1 MPSLHVQEVQRRC
14 GQEAA
19 VNQFFSDLE
28 SLEFPDA
35 TLRELYPDL
44 AEHWEVVGKL
54 QSVPWQWVCS
64 VELSLAGFLAP
75 TACLYPVQ
83 SIAIYALTWVFLL
96 HPGSTQTSGL
106 LRLYQDCLDEI
117 ERAVNLDRAEAA
129 TEWRASRPNP
139 GPNEKNP
146 YEGRVNF
153 SLGSGSLE
161 GEGKVASQTCNLGRA
176 CAFLTEGKR
185 WFNWLSAEGTL
196 NETIV
201 TELFERAKWRRVTL
215 DGTRSFTIMFP
226 FFALSGAVHLPDVA
240 FMFAGD
246 DPLGIRG
253 RARFMYTRQVTL
265 VSNFSFGFPCL
276 FVSAFAC
283 CLCRLCDRPSF
294 KRAADL
300 REANRQ
306 HNADRQFLSHLV
318 QRFRPIHAA
327 HSPDFL
333 PREVFEF
340 VNGYPMRPY
349 DLESDEAQAIFDR
362 TFDHHVEAQER
373 HYLSEHSLA
382 KLHGKKKTSNLRFA
396 LQVHLLDQARRG
408 HAGDGWACSLPAR
421 ALTFAN
427 AYGDYLDR
435 VGDCMEAFFASMVA
449 DVAPPAAGSASTLA
463 KFRAL
468 AETSLQQFCDMA
480 VEQRRLL
487 LGLLKVVLTHAS
499 AWVTGSS
506 LRTDREFKNLLEQQ
520 AVPRE
525 SWDDKICQVGALLRG
540 THLGNFFLSTNAS
553 GPRSFYYIR
562 RNLLAAE
569 PYYMDYINVLQ
580 ALGLAVGS
588 LKGHSLDR
596 LRQQKPKT
604 APEPQFLVYTSREE
618 AVQVLDAIRNIARDV
633 AGP

>member
-106 LRLYQDCLDEI
+106 LRLCQDCLDEI

-146 YEGRVNF
+146 YEGRVTF
-153 SLGSGSLE
+153 S
-161 GEGKVASQTCNLGRA
+161 
-176 CAFLTEGKR
+176 
-185 WFNWLSAEGTL
+185 LSAEGTL

-253 RARFMYTRQVTL
+253 RARFMYTRQATL
-265 VSNFSFGFPCL
+265 ATLAVAFLACL
-276 FVSAFAC
+276 FP
-283 CLCRLCDRPSF
+283 LL
-294 KRAADL
+294 
-300 REANRQ
+300 
-306 HNADRQFLSHLV
+306 
-318 QRFRPIHAA
+318 HAA
-327 HSPDFL
+327 C
-333 PREVFEF
+333 V
-340 VNGYPMRPY
+340 
-349 DLESDEAQAIFDR
+349 
-362 TFDHHVEAQER
+362 
-373 HYLSEHSLA
+373 
-382 KLHGKKKTSNLRFA
+382 
-396 LQVHLLDQARRG
+396 
-408 HAGDGWACSLPAR
+408 
-421 ALTFAN
+421 
-427 AYGDYLDR
+427 
-435 VGDCMEAFFASMVA
+435 
-449 DVAPPAAGSASTLA
+449 GSATGHPSSGPQTCV
-463 KFRAL
+463 KQ
-468 AETSLQQFCDMA
+468 T
-480 VEQRRLL
+480 VN
-487 LGLLKVVLTHAS
+487 TTP
-499 AWVTGSS
+499 TGSS
-506 LRTDREFKNLLEQQ
+506 CRTLC
-520 AVPRE
+520 
-525 SWDDKICQVGALLRG
+525 S
-540 THLGNFFLSTNAS
+540 AS
-553 GPRSFYYIR
+553 DPSMQRTVQIFCHARFS
-562 RNLLAAE
+562 
-569 PYYMDYINVLQ
+569 
-580 ALGLAVGS
+580 S
-588 LKGHSLDR
+588 L
-596 LRQQKPKT
+596 
-604 APEPQFLVYTSREE
+604 
-618 AVQVLDAIRNIARDV
+618 
-633 AGP
+633 

>member
-265 VSNFSFGFPCL
+265 ATLAVAFLACL
-276 FVSAFAC
+276 FPLLHAA
-283 CLCRLCDRPSF
+283 CRLCDRPSF

-340 VNGYPMRPY
+340 VKGYPMRPY

-540 THLGNFFLSTNAS
+540 TRLDNFFLSTNAS

-569 PYYMDYINVLQ
+569 PYYMGYINVLQ

>member
-226 FFALSGAVHLPDVA
+226 FFALSGVVHLPDVA

-265 VSNFSFGFPCL
+265 ATLAVAFLACL
-276 FVSAFAC
+276 FP
-283 CLCRLCDRPSF
+283 LL
-294 KRAADL
+294 
-300 REANRQ
+300 
-306 HNADRQFLSHLV
+306 
-318 QRFRPIHAA
+318 HAA
-327 HSPDFL
+327 C
-333 PREVFEF
+333 V
-340 VNGYPMRPY
+340 
-349 DLESDEAQAIFDR
+349 
-362 TFDHHVEAQER
+362 
-373 HYLSEHSLA
+373 
-382 KLHGKKKTSNLRFA
+382 
-396 LQVHLLDQARRG
+396 
-408 HAGDGWACSLPAR
+408 
-421 ALTFAN
+421 
-427 AYGDYLDR
+427 
-435 VGDCMEAFFASMVA
+435 
-449 DVAPPAAGSASTLA
+449 GSATGHPSSGPQTCV
-463 KFRAL
+463 KQ
-468 AETSLQQFCDMA
+468 T
-480 VEQRRLL
+480 VN
-487 LGLLKVVLTHAS
+487 TTP
-499 AWVTGSS
+499 TGSS
-506 LRTDREFKNLLEQQ
+506 CRTLC
-520 AVPRE
+520 
-525 SWDDKICQVGALLRG
+525 S
-540 THLGNFFLSTNAS
+540 AS
-553 GPRSFYYIR
+553 DPSMQRTVQIFCHARFS
-562 RNLLAAE
+562 
-569 PYYMDYINVLQ
+569 
-580 ALGLAVGS
+580 S
-588 LKGHSLDR
+588 L
-596 LRQQKPKT
+596 
-604 APEPQFLVYTSREE
+604 
-618 AVQVLDAIRNIARDV
+618 
-633 AGP
+633 